1 MTDFE
6 QELQLIEKERD
17 DIERSIKNILS
28 EPFMKKT
35 NEKPI
40 TQRIEDLKMQ
50 KNNIETESRKFLQ
63 HKKDLE
69 EKIAAKKALLQ
80 KQTYERDTLEV
91 DYTKAKEDFTELYGN
106 RGPTEEDA
114 VKGLI
119 SMEPGKYTNM
129 LADLVMGDA
138 PSWAKL
144 DFLERDRDNIE
155 SGPNGIKVEI

>member
-1 MTDFE
+1 MGPADATKLRSEIQNMMQEQRDIEGEMFLLENDQKQREMMFKDSRNFVTEIQQKLRDANAENERLKQENFRLQIKTQQVTDFE

-50 KNNIETESRKFLQ
+50 KNNIETESRKFQQ

-69 EKIAAKKALLQ
+69 ERITAKKAQFQ
-80 KQTYERDTLEV
+80 K
-91 DYTKAKEDFTELYGN
+91 
-106 RGPTEEDA
+106 
-114 VKGLI
+114 
-119 SMEPGKYTNM
+119 
-129 LADLVMGDA
+129 
-138 PSWAKL
+138 
-144 DFLERDRDNIE
+144 
-155 SGPNGIKVEI
+155 